1 MYRAHAVYIKTTR
14 GENGMEDVTMVT
26 DTIYGKDTQV
36 LLSKLKGI
44 DIYNK
49 DNGVTLDSLTIE
61 KV

>member
-1 MYRAHAVYIKTTR
+1 MYRAQAVYIKTTY

-44 DIYNK
+44 DTDNNR
-49 DNGVTLDSLTIE
+49 NGVKLDSLTIE